1 MGDDFAQAVRPRQIY
16 RAFVEYWLLSSG
28 SPHDNHAIAA
38 RLAHVDP
45 DPIRVHL
52 QTLQI
57 VGETARRQASV
68 LAVSS
73 TLADLG
79 WFLFASCVLVVLMAE
94 LGNGFP
100 GRKGGTPT

>member
-1 MGDDFAQAVRPRQIY
+1 
-16 RAFVEYWLLSSG
+16 
-28 SPHDNHAIAA
+28 
-38 RLAHVDP
+38 
-45 DPIRVHL
+45 
-52 QTLQI
+52 LQI
-57 VGETARRQASV
+57 IGETARRQASV